1 MGFEQETYCT
11 YSGEIVTIE
20 LLMVP
25 CFLVTFYSVN
35 EVKCDQKV
43 EYGNIKSSIVRIFP
57 QYNIASYTF
66 L

>member
-1 MGFEQETYCT
+1 MGFEQETYCA

-43 EYGNIKSSIVRIFP
+43 EYGTIICSIVRISP
-57 QYNIASYTF
+57 